1 MRCKIAIA
9 FLAAACLRLRA
20 QTVTGSILGTVS
32 DTSGSRIAG
41 AAVTAIHEL
50 TQERHAST
58 TNGFGDYLIIALPV
72 GAYRVEVEAQGFKKF
87 VHQGVA
93 LEINQN
99 ARVDA
104 KLELGA
110 VTQEVVVQGN
120 VATVDTHQVQLGTVV
135 DTKRINDLPL
145 NGRNVYSLVTQLPG
159 VTGTTLQAQPDVA
172 QGNQM
177 NLNGARTLQTSFLL
191 DGGLN
196 NNVWRDGGLMSPNPD
211 AVEEFRL
218 ITSNYNAEY
227 GRSGGGIVNVITKS
241 GTNQVHGT
249 LYEYLR
255 NDDLD
260 ARSFFNPSV
269 SIL

>member
-1 MRCKIAIA
+1 
-9 FLAAACLRLRA
+9 
-20 QTVTGSILGTVS
+20 
-32 DTSGSRIAG
+32 
-41 AAVTAIHEL
+41 
-50 TQERHAST
+50 
-58 TNGFGDYLIIALPV
+58 
-72 GAYRVEVEAQGFKKF
+72 VEVESQGFKKY
-87 VHQGVA
+87 VHRGVV

-99 ARVDA
+99 ARVDV

-110 VTQEVVVQGN
+110 VTQEVVVQGD
-120 VATVDTHQVQLGTVV
+120 VASVDTHQAQLGSVV
-135 DTKRINDLPL
+135 DTRRINDLPL

-177 NLNGARTLQTSFLL
+177 NLNGSRMLQTSFLL

-241 GTNQVHGT
+241 GTNQFHGA

-269 SIL
+269 SILKQNQFGGTVGGPVKHDKLFFFFSYEGTRQVWGSS